1 MHPLVLTT
9 PALSAYI
16 TVLVAFVAGA
26 FSLLNLT
33 VSKESKVSEFRQ
45 AWIDALRED
54 ICLFVSHSQ
63 WIATETTEYLTGRTP
78 DYTTHLANLR
88 DSMIAMNQASTR
100 VKLRLHQEERDTKA
114 LMLSMKAVQEFL
126 ESAPDN
132 PKALSVGFRES
143 SKEVEINA
151 ALVLRNEWKVV
162 KKGEKGYRFAKR
174 LAYLSI
180 TASILMLILLVSG
193 FLQTAK

>member
-1 MHPLVLTT
+1 MHPIVLTT

-33 VSKESKVSEFRQ
+33 VSKENKVSEFRQ

-54 ICLFVSHSQ
+54 ISSFVSHSQ
-63 WIATETTEYLTGRTP
+63 WIATQITEYLNERIT
-78 DYTTHLANLR
+78 YAAHLASIR
-88 DSMIAMNQASTR
+88 DSLISMNQAATR
-100 VKLRLHQEERDTKA
+100 IKLRLHQEERDPKA
-114 LMLSMKAVQEFL
+114 LMLAMKAVQDAL
-126 ESAPDN
+126 ETAPEN
-132 PKALSVGFRES
+132 PAAISIEFREN
-143 SKEVEINA
+143 SKDVEIKA

-174 LAYLSI
+174 FAYVSI
-180 TASILMLILLVSG
+180 AVSSVMLVLLIIG
-193 FLQTAK
+193 FLQTSK